1 MCIIKTEKKRIKKER
16 KIPAIILLEM
26 FYYSTPF
33 IFFNIVFFL
42 VNKKEN

>member
-16 KIPAIILLEM
+16 KIPAIILEM